1 MSQKSFCYKTL
12 ENYNVP
18 RNQLKSICKQP
29 TKSGYYNTSNTRGI
43 CNGNSCKENFLNSRK
58 FPPLQGPGWGP
69 AMVRGTWDQV
79 KGLYE
84 LDPQSNSCV
93 RGRRRENLISSEGHL
108 S

>member
-29 TKSGYYNTSNTRGI
+29 NKSGYYNTSNTRGI

-58 FPPLQGPGWGP
+58 FPSSTRSRLGTSN
-69 AMVRGTWDQV
+69 GTWNM
-79 KGLYE
+79 G
-84 LDPQSNSCV
+84 
-93 RGRRRENLISSEGHL
+93 SSKRII
-108 S
+108 